1 MKKGDKRGQFY
12 LVAAII
18 ISGILISLA
27 YLANYS
33 TKNVSYEAEEIAEEL
48 TKIRKEINY
57 ASTRRR
63 NYDNPNLER

>member
-12 LVAAII
+12 LIAAII

-48 TKIRKEINY
+48 KIEVYNIFFVTK
-57 ASTRRR
+57 
-63 NYDNPNLER
+63 

>member
-12 LVAAII
+12 LIAAII

-33 TKNVSYEAEEIAEEL
+33 TKNVSYEAEEIAKEL
-48 TKIRKEINY
+48 KI
-57 ASTRRR
+57 
-63 NYDNPNLER
+63 